1 MLPRENRLKKEEDFK
16 KVFKKGRGFTNDLL
30 VLKVIK
36 NNLDISRFAFVI
48 SKKISKKAT
57 VRNRIKRRLDNIIR
71 ADLPKIKKGWDGIII
86 ALPDIENKK
95 FEILKKD
102 AESLLK
108 RTGLLK

>member
-16 KVFKKGRGFTNDLL
+16 KVFKKGRGFTNNLF
-30 VLKVIK
+30 VLKIVK

-57 VRNRIKRRLDNIIR
+57 IRNRIKRRLDNVIR

-86 ALPDIENKK
+86 VLPGAEIKDFKEIEEDINQ
-95 FEILKKD
+95 
-102 AESLLK
+102 LLEK
-108 RTGLLK
+108 ARLI

>member
-57 VRNRIKRRLDNIIR
+57 VRNRIKRRLDNVIR
-71 ADLPKIKKGWDGIII
+71 VDLPKIKKGWDGIII
-86 ALPDIENKK
+86 VLPGAEIKDFKEIEEDINQ
-95 FEILKKD
+95 
-102 AESLLK
+102 LLEK
-108 RTGLLK
+108 ARLI

>member
-57 VRNRIKRRLDNIIR
+57 IRNRIKRRLDNVIR
-71 ADLPKIKKGWDGIII
+71 VDLPKIKKGWDGIII
-86 ALPDIENKK
+86 VLPGAEIKDFKEIEEDINQ
-95 FEILKKD
+95 
-102 AESLLK
+102 LLEK
-108 RTGLLK
+108 ARLI

>member
-16 KVFKKGRGFTNDLL
+16 KVFKKGRGFTNNLF
-30 VLKVIK
+30 VLKIVK

-57 VRNRIKRRLDNIIR
+57 VRNRIKRRLDNVIR

-86 ALPDIENKK
+86 VLPGAEIKDFKEIEEDINQ
-95 FEILKKD
+95 
-102 AESLLK
+102 LLEK
-108 RTGLLK
+108 ARLI

>member
-16 KVFKKGRGFTNDLL
+16 KVFKKGRGFTNDLF

-57 VRNRIKRRLDNIIR
+57 IRNRIKRRLDNVIR

-86 ALPDIENKK
+86 VLPGAEIKDFKEIEEDINQ
-95 FEILKKD
+95 
-102 AESLLK
+102 LLEK
-108 RTGLLK
+108 ARLI

>member
-16 KVFKKGRGFTNDLL
+16 KIFKKGRGFTNNLF
-30 VLKVIK
+30 VLKIVK

-57 VRNRIKRRLDNIIR
+57 IRNRIKRRLDNVIR

-86 ALPDIENKK
+86 VLPGAEIKDFKEIEEDINQ
-95 FEILKKD
+95 
-102 AESLLK
+102 LLEK
-108 RTGLLK
+108 ARLI

>member
-16 KVFKKGRGFTNDLL
+16 KVFKKGRGFTNDLF

-57 VRNRIKRRLDNIIR
+57 IRNRIKRRLDNVIR
-71 ADLPKIKKGWDGIII
+71 VDLPKIKKGWDGIII
-86 ALPDIENKK
+86 VLPGAEIKDFKEIEEDINQ
-95 FEILKKD
+95 
-102 AESLLK
+102 LLEK
-108 RTGLLK
+108 ARLI